1 MLTKKSRHPKNDDL
15 SVRGVAAGQT
25 TLRRTVS
32 LCRITS
38 QTRETGHND
47 VFFSEHRHKISVSV
61 TANFPV
67 SEITRP
73 HQPVSGDTVSCA
85 NH

>member
-1 MLTKKSRHPKNDDL
+1 MLTKESRHPKSDDL
-15 SVRGVAAGQT
+15 PVRGVAAGQRA
-25 TLRRTVS
+25 LHRTVS

-38 QTRETGHND
+38 QTRETGRNR
-47 VFFSEHRHKISVSV
+47 VFFSKHRDKVSVSV
-61 TANFPV
+61 TANSPV

>member
-15 SVRGVAAGQT
+15 SVRGAQQAKQ
-25 TLRRTVS
+25 LFTVQS
-32 LCRITS
+32 ACAELHHKLARLGITMY
-38 QTRETGHND
+38 
-47 VFFSEHRHKISVSV
+47 FFSEHRHKISVSV

-73 HQPVSGDTVSCA
+73 HQPVSGDTLS
-85 NH
+85 